1 MFLLI
6 FIIEC
11 NVDLCYINLWLKSQ
25 IHTLQIS
32 ISDGATSV
40 VSEIACNGGIKP
52 IRRKLKWQ

>member
-1 MFLLI
+1 MLYLSMAK
-6 FIIEC
+6 
-11 NVDLCYINLWLKSQ
+11 KSQ

-32 ISDGATSV
+32 ISDGATKV